1 MPRIRALLVGLAGVA
16 VALPLLGCSQLPTDG
31 PIVDAR
37 ATPNVDEAQPLGIDP
52 VPPED
57 NATQVEIVNGFL
69 DAMRAWPQ
77 RLDVARQFLSQEAQA
92 SWKPEA
98 STITYLD
105 RVPISEDDVATI
117 RVELVDG
124 ELYDE
129 RGAWQGPLSPVEDVL
144 ELQTIREGEDYRI
157 VNPPDAQIVPSSW
170 FADRYRQANV
180 YFFDRSSR
188 ILVPEPIFVPRGVQA
203 ATTLVRQLLA
213 GPADPRVETTAF
225 PEGMALEF
233 STPVSDAGVADI
245 RLTGSTPPPDSP
257 DAIEKMLAQL
267 AWTLRQEEITALRLT
282 ISDQEI
288 RLPGGVSQFDV
299 DSAPQYTP
307 TGYQASYA
315 LHGLRDG
322 LLVAGTREQLVPV
335 AGPFG
340 VQDHRLRSVAV
351 SIDGELAAGV
361 SQGGRRVLVAA
372 AREPSVEEPS
382 LDPSPS
388 GAATVLDDGTDLLN
402 PAWDFAGRLWLVD
415 RTATGAEVKY
425 IERGRTHVVEV
436 PEVSGKQVTSFLVS
450 RDGTRF
456 VAVVRTRQPGFPGVT
471 VDELRVGRLELQD
484 ANTQVIKALET
495 EPISLGA
502 EQPRVK
508 DIAWTST
515 TTIAVLSTIE
525 EGVLYSVQTV
535 AVDGAPTDT
544 TSTNISGD
552 VIGLAGTPVP
562 DSRQYA
568 VTSTSLVD
576 LPTLTETSLGESP
589 IDSLGYVG

>member
-1 MPRIRALLVGLAGVA
+1 MTRMRTLLIGLAGVA

-37 ATPNVDEAQPLGIDP
+37 ATPNVDQAQPLGIDP

-57 NATQVEIVNGFL
+57 NATKVEIVNGFL

-105 RVPISEDDVATI
+105 RVPISEDVATI
-117 RVELVDG
+117 SVELVDG

-129 RGAWQGPLSPVEDVL
+129 RGAWQGPLSPADDVL
-144 ELQTIREGEDYRI
+144 ELQTVREGEEYRI

-213 GPADPRVETTAF
+213 GPADDRVETTAF
-225 PEGMALEF
+225 PEGLALEF

-245 RLTGSTPPPDSP
+245 RLAGSAPPPDSP

-351 SIDGELAAGV
+351 SLDGELAAGV
-361 SQGGRRVLVAA
+361 SKDGRRVLVAA
-372 AREPSVEEPS
+372 AREQSIVEPS
-382 LDPSPS
+382 LEAPPS
-388 GAATVLDDGTDLLN
+388 GVVTVLEGGTDLLN

-425 IERGRTHVVEV
+425 IERGRTHVLEV
-436 PEVSGKQVTSFLVS
+436 PDVSGKQVTSFLVS
-450 RDGTRF
+450 RDATRF
-456 VAVVRTRQPGFPGVT
+456 VAVVRTRQPGLPGVT

-515 TTIAVLSTIE
+515 TSLAVLSTIE
-525 EGVLYSVQTV
+525 EGILYSVQTV

-552 VIGLAGTPVP
+552 VTGLAGTPVP
-562 DSRQYA
+562 DSRLYA
-568 VTSTSLVD
+568 VTPTRLVD
-576 LPTLTETSLGESP
+576 LPTLTETSLGDSP
-589 IDSLGYVG
+589 IESLGYVG